1 MNYNHVIQKN
11 VNYFST
17 RFDQQNKNAGQYLN
31 FSLNYVVIFTQEK
44 NRKIDMK
51 KKKKNLI
58 HTIVSK
64 RLTANPLP

>member
-17 RFDQQNKNAGQYLN
+17 RFDRQNKNSGQYLN

-51 KKKKNLI
+51 KKKNLI